1 MKDTIDT
8 HNCNAFHP
16 SSESNFGS
24 GLALETRARRDTEAR
39 MVSVMFN
46 PKSISL
52 LPVQRRAKARGQRKH
67 EAASNVEVSGK
78 AWGNVSNV
86 PLADFLQ
93 VQVHGHM
100 TNFSFSTY
108 SSSQGLRDLHSL
120 VLLLNHLDS
129 GCSDKEKAETA
140 HYIHPC

>member
-1 MKDTIDT
+1 MNT

-100 TNFSFSTY
+100 TTFSFSTY
-108 SSSQGLRDLHSL
+108 SSSQGFALAGSFYFSIIWI
-120 VLLLNHLDS
+120 LDALINRKPRRLTTFTHDS
-129 GCSDKEKAETA
+129 KT
-140 HYIHPC
+140 